1 MKLLKRL
8 SRGDNIACKMLNN
21 LILECKTVIN
31 TLHQREKFVEN
42 LFSFLK
48 EKFVLTDTQIF
59 IFGSFLTENFIPGK
73 SDIDIGIYSENTV
86 KAYDIHYELSTYL
99 DTFNLKH
106 DIVIMELSSL
116 LTINIPIMVY
126 GKTLTDYNN
135 LKLLPYLKSMIAKYG
150 FLEKGLDSA
159 NYENN

>member
-1 MKLLKRL
+1 M
-8 SRGDNIACKMLNN
+8 STVTLN
-21 LILECKTVIN
+21 IN
-31 TLHQREKFVEN
+31 TLQQREKFVDN
-42 LFSFLK
+42 LFNILK
-48 EKFVLTDTQIF
+48 EKFDLTDTQIF

-86 KAYDIHYELSTYL
+86 KAYDIHYELSTHL

-106 DIVIMELSSL
+106 DIVIIELSSL

-126 GKTLTDYNN
+126 GKPLTNYNN

-150 FLEKGLDSA
+150 FLEKGLNSD

>member
-1 MKLLKRL
+1 MKPLKRL
-8 SRGDNIACKMLNN
+8 NRGDNIACKMQNN
-21 LILECKTVIN
+21 LILECKNVIN
-31 TLHQREKFVEN
+31 TLQQREKFIN
-42 LFSFLK
+42 DLFNFLK
-48 EKFVLTDTQIF
+48 EKFDLTDTQIF

-106 DIVIMELSSL
+106 DIIIMELSSL

-126 GKTLTDYNN
+126 GKPLTNYNN

-159 NYENN
+159 NYENT

>member
-1 MKLLKRL
+1 MNRKVTTVTL
-8 SRGDNIACKMLNN
+8 S
-21 LILECKTVIN
+21 IN
-31 TLHQREKFVEN
+31 TLQQREKFVDN
-42 LFSFLK
+42 LFNFLK
-48 EKFVLTDTQIF
+48 EKFDLTDTQIF

-106 DIVIMELSSL
+106 DIVIMELNSL

-126 GKTLTDYNN
+126 GKPLTNYNN

>member
-1 MKLLKRL
+1 MTH
-8 SRGDNIACKMLNN
+8 S
-21 LILECKTVIN
+21 IN
-31 TLHQREKFVEN
+31 TLQQREKFIAN
-42 LFSFLK
+42 LFNFLK
-48 EKFVLTDTQIF
+48 EKFDLTDTQIF

-106 DIVIMELSSL
+106 DIVIMELNSL

-126 GKTLTDYNN
+126 GKPLTNYNN

-150 FLEKGLDSA
+150 FLKKGLDSA